1 MKNKLLLFSVLAFVM
16 LSFNGCTPD
25 TVENTNETLITQDSI
40 DQMLSQIQGTWYMY
54 RKQEM
59 DSWYNCDGI
68 FSGGI
73 TGSFTSN
80 LEFANFEYMFT
91 SNVVAPTTQFNFS
104 GNPHSS
110 YFRLQ
115 VDGHS
120 DYYALSKEGDNFYLY
135 NYANNA
141 GWNFSMGGKYLLNIY
156 NDTFMVLV
164 KNTYGVGSSSALCF
178 KKMPVN
184 EAPENVE
191 GLNGTFQLTSQE
203 VISSGVTTYLQ
214 NYTNGENL
222 TFTNEIV
229 APDISAY
236 SYIPGAYKGVWYRAN
251 ILNNSPSAF
260 LGPYLD
266 YVYTLTNGD
275 FYYSTSASLIGNT
288 GNFLNVQNVEYEIIQ
303 NDGIS
308 LILRKGTGCYY
319 TDWHF
324 LKIN

>member
-1 MKNKLLLFSVLAFVM
+1 
-16 LSFNGCTPD
+16 
-25 TVENTNETLITQDSI
+25 
-40 DQMLSQIQGTWYMY
+40 MLSQVQGTWYMY

-68 FSGGI
+68 FSGGT

-80 LEFANFEYMFT
+80 LEYANFKYIFT
-91 SNVVAPTTQFNFS
+91 SDVFNPSTQFNFY

-115 VDGHS
+115 VNGYS
-120 DYYALSKEGDNFYLY
+120 DYYAVSKGGDNFYLY
-135 NYANNA
+135 NYLNNA
-141 GWNFSMGGKYLLNIY
+141 GWSYSMGGKYSLNIY
-156 NDTFMVLV
+156 GDSLMTLLS
-164 KNTYGVGSSSALCF
+164 TTSAGHAESLYF
-178 KKMPVN
+178 KKLPDN
-184 EAPENVE
+184 ANPENVE

-203 VISSGVTTYLQ
+203 VVSSGVTTYIQ
-214 NYTNGENL
+214 NYSNGENL

-236 SYIPGAYKGVWYRAN
+236 SYIPGAYRGVWFKAN
-251 ILNNSPSAF
+251 ILDNSTGTF

-266 YVYTLTNGD
+266 YIYTLTNGD
-275 FYYSTSASLIGNT
+275 FYYSTSAALIGNT
-288 GNFLNVQNVEYEIIQ
+288 GNFLNIQNVEYEIIQ